1 MARRLGA
8 TDEQFAALARSDF
21 SGFPPGWQAALRYA
35 EDVTPSRGH
44 ATAGTFEDL
53 AAHWSAVQI
62 VEITAVICIF
72 NYFNR
77 FAIALDIPP
86 TK

>member
-8 TDEQFAALARSDF
+8 TDEQFAALARGDF
-21 SGFPPGWQAALRYA
+21 SGFAAGWQAALRYA
-35 EDVTPSRGH
+35 EEVTPARGQASRE
-44 ATAGTFEDL
+44 TFEAL
-53 AAHWSAVQI
+53 ASHWNAVQI

-72 NYFNR
+72 NFFNR

>member
-1 MARRLGA
+1 MGA
-8 TDEQFAALARSDF
+8 TDEQFAAMARSDF
-21 SGFPPGWQAALRYA
+21 SAVDAAWQVALRYA
-35 EDVTPSRGH
+35 EEITPSGGH
-44 ATAGTFEDL
+44 AAPETFTAL

-62 VEITAVICIF
+62 VEITSVICIF

>member
-8 TDEQFAALARSDF
+8 TDEQFAALARGDF
-21 SGFPPGWQAALRYA
+21 GGFAAGWQAALRYA
-35 EDVTPSRGH
+35 EEITPSRGQASA
-44 ATAGTFEDL
+44 ATFDQL
-53 AAHWSAVQI
+53 ATHWSAVQI

>member
-8 TDEQFAALARSDF
+8 TDDQFAALARGDF
-21 SGFPPGWQAALRYA
+21 DGFAPGWRAALRYA
-35 EDVTPSRGH
+35 EEITPSGGQ
-44 ATAGTFEDL
+44 ASAPTFEQL
-53 AAHWSAVQI
+53 AGHWSAVQI

-77 FAIALDIPP
+77 FAIALEIPP
-86 TK
+86 TR